1 MQPFHSTICEIHLLV
16 RLWWVSS
23 GAVFIRLEA
32 RRPHTLTL
40 TARPR
45 AATSLSRQP
54 AKLNSGLQLHCKPTP
69 VLLNYE
75 LQMT

>member
-23 GAVFIRLEA
+23 GAVFIGLEA

-54 AKLNSGLQLHCKPTP
+54 QVLHCKPTP